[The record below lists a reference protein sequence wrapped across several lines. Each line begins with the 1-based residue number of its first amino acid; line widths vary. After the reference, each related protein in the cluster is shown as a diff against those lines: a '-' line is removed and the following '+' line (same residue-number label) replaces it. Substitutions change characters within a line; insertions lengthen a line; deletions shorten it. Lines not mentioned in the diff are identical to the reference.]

1 MPLDISNDLL
11 IRPIRVT
18 PLIKHLYDEFE
29 QYEQPEATEMPIH
42 RAGDS
47 FLVSGDELIQQYYV
61 EKTGD
66 ISLKS
71 RVNFSSSFESYEIEP
86 AQNCDV
92 TMAEVISFDANHVVA
107 RVFFNDH
114 PSTRK
119 FKKSFVNMLKKQDLL
134 YQGAVFN
141 IVSKENDEGLSIKI
155 EKCSDYISPEVK
167 DLYAKIAE
175 SIDEE
180 C

>member
-1 MPLDISNDLL
+1 MSLDILNDLK
-11 IRPIRVT
+11 INSEFSSQ
-18 PLIKHLYDEFE
+18 LIKHFDDEFST
-29 QYEQPEATEMPIH
+29 YPETELTEMPIH
-42 RAGDS
+42 HEGDS
-47 FLVSGDELIQQYYV
+47 FLVSGDELIQQFYV
-61 EKTGD
+61 EKGGE

-71 RVNFSSSFESYEIEP
+71 RSKLSSSFENYEIEP
-86 AQNCDV
+86 VQKPDI
-92 TMAEVISFDANHVVA
+92 TMAEVISFDDNHVVA
-107 RVFFNDH
+107 RVFFDDH

-134 YQGAVFN
+134 YQGAIFN

-155 EKCSDYISPEVK
+155 EKCSDYISPEVR